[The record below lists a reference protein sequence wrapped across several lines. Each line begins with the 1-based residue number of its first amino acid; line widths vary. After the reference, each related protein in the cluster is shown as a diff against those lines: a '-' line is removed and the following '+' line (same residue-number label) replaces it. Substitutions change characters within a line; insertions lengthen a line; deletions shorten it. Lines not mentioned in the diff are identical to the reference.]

1 MTLTSD
7 TMLKLMAYADGELAG
22 DDLTEV
28 ENILA
33 TDADAVRFVN
43 DIANL
48 GGIVQEGHA
57 SRAGKAIASFDVADA
72 IMAKIKAE
80 PKAVLEGSPS
90 APVAPVTAVSSLA
103 AERAKRSRRT
113 QVGAGVAAVLALAA
127 AVFLVARPQETPM
140 APAPVAV
147 NGVNGAGTTSAP
159 EPSNGAPVEVDVT
172 ATDTPGQSVSVFY
185 LPAANEVTTS
195 VVVWV
200 DETGAK

>member
-1 MTLTSD
+1 MTLSSD
-7 TMLKLMAYADGELAG
+7 NMLKLMAYADGELAG

-28 ENILA
+28 EKLLA

-48 GGIVQEGHA
+48 GDFVQEGHA
-57 SRAGKAIASFDVADA
+57 TRAGGAIASFDIADA
-72 IMAKIKAE
+72 VMAKIAAE
-80 PKAVLEGSPS
+80 PKA
-90 APVAPVTAVSSLA
+90 APAVKAEPAAVTSLA

-113 QVGAGVAAVLALAA
+113 QIAGGVAAALALAA
-127 AVFLVARPQETPM
+127 ALFLVARPQETPM

-147 NGVNGAGTTSAP
+147 NAS
-159 EPSNGAPVEVDVT
+159 EPSNAPVEVDVT

>member
-1 MTLTSD
+1 MTLSSD
-7 TMLKLMAYADGELAG
+7 IMLKLMAYADGELAG

-28 ENILA
+28 EDILA
-33 TDADAVRFVN
+33 TNADAVRFVN

-48 GGIVQEGHA
+48 GDIVQEGHA
-57 SRAGKAIASFDVADA
+57 SCAGKAIASFDIADA
-72 IMAKIKAE
+72 VMAKIEAE
-80 PKAVLEGSPS
+80 PKAALEGSQS
-90 APVAPVTAVSSLA
+90 APVSPVTGVSSLA

-140 APAPVAV
+140 APAPVAA
-147 NGVNGAGTTSAP
+147 NTTPAP